1 MKPFRVLYGG
11 ALVLASACGGQIE
24 GTGPGSDG
32 GGNASDAGAAG
43 NDSAVSTEASMQE
56 SAPASQGFT
65 QLYFMACVSQLTDG
79 TIATPTLFTA
89 TATFTPSA
97 SGSGGSLDFSDA
109 VLQYSATSLSQT
121 VAATVSEMG
130 VPVAADGTAV
140 INYGPTTIPPAG
152 NPLQNGEVDF
162 SALILT
168 FQIGPGTD
176 LCANVTGAY
185 SAPVSEQI
193 TVVGQNVCIYVPMAN
208 MTDPLPTLTQSQVH
222 CP

>member
-1 MKPFRVLYGG
+1 MMRSAAAGM
-11 ALVLASACGGQIE
+11 AVLAASAWL
-24 GTGPGSDG
+24 GTACVDPKTDYDDWMIRTT
-32 GGNASDAGAAG
+32 NLRNQTPPESDASFEAG
-43 NDSAVSTEASMQE
+43 LPDG
-56 SAPASQGFT
+56 GFT
-65 QLYFMACVSQLTDG
+65 QLYLMACVSQLTDG

-89 TATFTPSA
+89 TATFTPSE
-97 SGSGGSLDFSDA
+97 SGGGSLDFSDA
-109 VLQYSATSLSQT
+109 VLAYNATSLSQT